1 MRSSTK
7 STMTG
12 RCGRVLKPFC
22 DLEKQGGR
30 LGRQFEHDGKQL
42 GERVSRRCAGFC
54 AGWWRISRLVA
65 RIR

>member
-1 MRSSTK
+1 
-7 STMTG
+7 MTG

-54 AGWWRISRLVA
+54 AGFCAGWWRISRLVA